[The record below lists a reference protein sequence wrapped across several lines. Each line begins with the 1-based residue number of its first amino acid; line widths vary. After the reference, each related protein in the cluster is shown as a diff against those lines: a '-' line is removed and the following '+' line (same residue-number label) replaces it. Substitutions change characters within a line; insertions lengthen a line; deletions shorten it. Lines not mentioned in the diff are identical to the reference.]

1 MDIKKEQPDSLPKKN
16 NDDGTGLNPVSDFS
30 GASALDWLSSLPYPA
45 WVFLPESESLWEN
58 NAASLLFQNENNSAE
73 KTLDIL
79 FGISGLN
86 NGILKQKSQSL
97 RHFSKIVRLNT
108 NGEDC
113 SFVFF
118 VSFIDYAGFK
128 TYLLQLQPLEPEAEN
143 IENKNHKVKEPNDFD
158 KEHFS
163 GFLTHS
169 ASERHDTELLEIISD
184 SIFHPFYVID
194 PETHKALVKNVAA
207 KEMESNLVSSHCF
220 MLHKPGGCTRNAE
233 SCVLDMVINSKAPVR
248 VEHDYFMTDGSKH
261 THEVFGYP
269 VFKDNGQLGLVI
281 YQSID
286 ISSRKQ
292 VETDLLNYRNI
303 LDELMKNLP
312 GMVYRCLNESNWTME
327 YVSPGCKKI
336 TGYGVNDLINNK
348 SIHFGDLIFPDD
360 RDRVWEEIQ
369 KSVSRNRRYRVEYRI
384 LGRNGLVK
392 WVSDQGRGM
401 LDMNGNVYLLEG
413 FIADIT
419 AGKQAD
425 LKLQHELSIN
435 QSLAE
440 IGVELLSE
448 SMKPGSLARM
458 VQQFAMEYTGS
469 RFSLLIVPSL
479 DDTGLSFY
487 MLDNTGE
494 KNFHFNEEAVAAGNI
509 PLSNY
514 IQSSKSFFNNSFEE
528 PIALS
533 YLGLNNTSFDK
544 VLGVPAFI
552 NNESAGYLFLA
563 DSFADYTA
571 EQMSVAQRFI
581 SMFALGVYRI
591 KAEKT
596 LKQAKIRAEESD
608 KLKSLFLSNMSHEIR
623 TPMNAIVG
631 FAEMLHES
639 GLQVEEKDKFLDAIV
654 RSGDSLLHLI
664 NDIIDISK
672 IEAGQLKLSN
682 TICNINELLSD
693 LELTFLQELTRQK
706 KSHISLHIQKG
717 IHDVDF
723 KINTDCV
730 RLRQIIT
737 NLAGNAIKFTDEG
750 FIEIGYRI
758 ETGRLL
764 FYVRDSGVG
773 ISPADQKIIFERF
786 GQVKSDDARNISGT
800 GLGLT
805 ISKNLVELLGGT
817 IWVDSYPNE
826 GSTFWFTHPLT
837 KVTAKAGRKPSEIQ
851 KSAQA
856 DFSGITILVVEDV
869 DTNYF
874 YISALLEKMKAKVIR
889 AANGQKAVDLCSSNP
904 SINLVLM
911 DIELPVMNGYDATR
925 AIKKLRPGL
934 PVVAQTAFAMSGE
947 RERCL
952 EAGCNDY
959 LAKPIRKDDIIRVIS
974 SLI

>member
-1 MDIKKEQPDSLPKKN
+1 MQQFNQK
-16 NDDGTGLNPVSDFS
+16 DGTSLHPVPDFS
-30 GASALDWLSSLPYPA
+30 GASVLDLLTSLPYPA
-45 WVFLPESESLWEN
+45 WVICPESESVWAN
-58 NAASLLFQNENNSAE
+58 NVASLLFPNENNSA
-73 KTLDIL
+73 KNTLHNL

-86 NGILKQKSQSL
+86 EGILKQKSQSS
-97 RHFSKIVRLNT
+97 RHFSQIIRLNT
-108 NGEDC
+108 KGEDNT
-113 SFVFF
+113 FVLF
-118 VSFIDYAGFK
+118 VTFIDYSESK
-128 TYLLQLQPLEPEAEN
+128 RYLLQLQPLDLEADKTEP
-143 IENKNHKVKEPNDFD
+143 VKSKEKETNDFD

-207 KEMESNLVSSHCF
+207 KEMEANLVSSHCF
-220 MLHKPGGCTRNAE
+220 MFNKPNGCTLNAG
-233 SCVLDMVINSKAPVR
+233 SCVLDMVISTRAPVR
-248 VEHDYFMTDGSKH
+248 VEHDYYMFDGSKH

-336 TGYGVNDLINNK
+336 TGYGVNDLINNR
-348 SIHFGDLIFPDD
+348 ITHFGDLIFPED

-401 LDMNGNVYLLEG
+401 LDMTGTVYLLEG
-413 FIADIT
+413 FITDIT
-419 AGKQAD
+419 AGKHAD
-425 LKLQHELSIN
+425 LKLQHELRIN

-448 SMKPGSLARM
+448 YMKPDNLARM

-487 MLDNTGE
+487 MLDNAGE
-494 KNFHFNEEAVAAGNI
+494 RHFQFNEEDVTSGNI
-509 PLSNY
+509 PLSKY
-514 IQSSKSFFNNSFEE
+514 IRTSKSFFNNSFDE

-544 VLGVPAFI
+544 VLGVPAII

-563 DSFADYTA
+563 DSFADYTT

-581 SMFALGVYRI
+581 SMFALGVYRL
-591 KAEKT
+591 KAENT

-608 KLKSLFLSNMSHEIR
+608 QLKSLFLSNMSHEIR

-693 LELTFLQELTRQK
+693 LELTFLQELSRQK

-723 KINTDCV
+723 KINTDCL
-730 RLRQIIT
+730 RLRQILT

-786 GQVKSDDARNISGT
+786 GQVKSDDARNITGT

-805 ISKNLVELLGGT
+805 ISKNLVELLGGS

-837 KVTAKAGRKPSEIQ
+837 QVTSKPGRKPLGTQ
-851 KSAQA
+851 KSAPA
-856 DFSGITILVVEDV
+856 NFAGITILVVEDV

-874 YISALLEKMKAKVIR
+874 YISALLEKLKAKVIR
-889 AANGQKAVDLCSSNP
+889 AVNGQKAVDLCSSNP

-925 AIKKLRPGL
+925 AIKKLRPEL

-952 EAGCNDY
+952 DAGCDDY

-974 SLI
+974 SLV